1 MKQQL
6 KIVFWL
12 FLRVKANLLTQNLK
26 ENMYVPNAKL
36 NLTMGR
42 VFSSLIAMETA

>member
-6 KIVFWL
+6 KIGIQL
-12 FLRVKANLLTQNLK
+12 FLRVKANLLTQHLK
-26 ENMYVPNAKL
+26 EKHVLNAIV
-36 NLTMGR
+36 NLTMGW